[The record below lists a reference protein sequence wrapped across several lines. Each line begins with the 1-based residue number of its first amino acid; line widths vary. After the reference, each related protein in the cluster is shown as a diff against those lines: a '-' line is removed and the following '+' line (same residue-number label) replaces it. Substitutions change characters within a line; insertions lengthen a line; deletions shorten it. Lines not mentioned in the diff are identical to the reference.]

1 MKLFRQS
8 IFPIALLIS
17 LFAVP
22 DVCAVTIFASD
33 ARNVSDFEQVFN
45 PDGSVSTILD
55 GDGDQRSLP
64 TYPWLGAGIF
74 LSGASGQNGTARFQM
89 EFSLAGITAPIA
101 SAFLVLNSDFES
113 NQTLNTELFHVTT
126 DEEGDVSVND
136 FQSAAVATGIVQP
149 PVLANQTHMYDVTSF
164 VQLDLLAGFSYT
176 SFQGRV
182 DEEADTVFRRGV
194 EFFSLALDP
203 AINDDPALRPRLV
216 VTVVPEP
223 ATILM
228 FSAGIALLLV
238 ARHKTRRT

>member
-1 MKLFRQS
+1 MKLLGRS
-8 IFPIALLIS
+8 ILPIVLLTS
-17 LFAVP
+17 LSAVP
-22 DVCAVTIFASD
+22 HVSATTIFASD

-45 PDGSVSTILD
+45 PDGTVSIITD

-64 TYPWLGAGIF
+64 NYPWLGAGIF

-101 SAFLVLNSDFES
+101 SAFLVLNSDFET
-113 NQTLNTELFHVTT
+113 NQTLDTEFFHVTT

-164 VQLDLLAGFSYT
+164 VQLDVMAGFSYT

-182 DEEADTVFRRGV
+182 DEDADTVFRRGV

-216 VTVVPEP
+216 VNFVPEP
-223 ATILM
+223 KTMWM
-228 FSAGIALLLV
+228 FGAGLAALLAL
-238 ARHKTRRT
+238 RHKSRRP